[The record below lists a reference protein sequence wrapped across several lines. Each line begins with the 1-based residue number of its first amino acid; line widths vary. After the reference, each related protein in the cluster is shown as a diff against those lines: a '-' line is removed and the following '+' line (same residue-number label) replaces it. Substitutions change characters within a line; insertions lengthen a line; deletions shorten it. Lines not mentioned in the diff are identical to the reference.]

1 MDKYI
6 GKMLDGRYEIIELIG
21 SGGMANVYKAK
32 CHRLNRM
39 VAVKILKSDMAE
51 NEEIRRRFRDESRA
65 VAQLSHANIVS
76 VYDVS
81 SSGDT
86 EYIVMELIDGITLKQ
101 YMERRGQ
108 MDWRESLHFI
118 IQIMRALEHAHSR
131 GIIHRDIKP
140 QNIMVLRDGSVKVA
154 DFGIACLQ
162 NNAQTLTQDALGS
175 VHYISPEQ
183 ARGEHIDA
191 RSDIYSA
198 GVVLYEMLTGRL
210 PFEGDTA
217 VSVAIQHLS
226 SVPLAPSEIREDVPK
241 GLELICMKAMCA
253 DINKR
258 YASATAMLEDLESFR
273 KNPDIDM
280 EYIREELKEKENTEA
295 TRYISKKELSE
306 AVRNKKEK
314 EKEKDELA
322 AEKQEKTGI
331 AGTKDEKKRMAII
344 IGAFAGALLLIFL
357 IFTLIFNGFG
367 GGGDSSG
374 HKVPDI
380 RGMTVEEAEKLD
392 GIKGIF
398 TIEVVGTKENSK
410 YKDGEII
417 SQDPSEGT
425 LRKNNL
431 TIQVYVC
438 AKVEKSYMPTVLNIS
453 ESEAKSILNNMS
465 LGLNIQVQ
473 DKPSDT
479 VAKGLVAATSP
490 AAGAEIR
497 QGNTVIIYISSGR
510 EIKPVT
516 VPNFVGMTEEKANLE
531 AQKLGLVVGASSSE
545 YSDKPAGTVIRQSIS
560 ATTEAKTGDNI
571 YFTISLGPNNT
582 MVDVPDVIGK
592 SLNAAKSELEAAG
605 FTVAVQWQGQ
615 EGANEIVIGCT
626 PDGSAEKGST
636 ITITVTSKDAQTEP
650 DQPGHTNG

>member
-76 VYDVS
+76 VYDVP

-314 EKEKDELA
+314 EKDELA

-344 IGAFAGALLLIFL
+344 IGAFAGALLLVFL

-367 GGGDSSG
+367 DGGDSSG

-380 RGMTVEEAEKLD
+380 RGMTVEKAEKLE
-392 GIKGIF
+392 GIKDIF

-479 VAKGLVAATSP
+479 VAKGLVVATSP

-582 MVDVPDVIGK
+582 TVDVPDVIGK

-615 EGANEIVIGCT
+615 EGANEIVIGCN

>member
-314 EKEKDELA
+314 EKDELA

-410 YKDGEII
+410 YNDGEII

-438 AKVEKSYMPTVLNIS
+438 AKVEKSYMPTVLNMS
-453 ESEAKSILNNMS
+453 ESEAKFILNNMS